1 MNNCGTSSEEIK
13 WFCRIY
19 LEFGSDK
26 VSKNCYILPMNYEAI
41 LMTIYETL
49 IDALALLSI
58 RIIAVTWHEKWEID
72 IQERKQKKNDE
83 AEII

>member
-1 MNNCGTSSEEIK
+1 
-13 WFCRIY
+13 
-19 LEFGSDK
+19 
-26 VSKNCYILPMNYEAI
+26 
-41 LMTIYETL
+41 MTIYETL